1 MRSRSAA
8 LLAVATSLALT
19 ATSSLASAQ
28 TVLTANLTNGQ
39 EVPPTVPTL
48 STGPLR
54 PASFGTATFT
64 INAAMTEMSFVAT
77 IFNVDVTGA
86 QTPDVND
93 NLTNAHIH
101 VGALPGFNAPVRWGF
116 FGSPQNNIDPSDGM
130 FTPFASGVGG
140 TFSGTWNATEGNGGT
155 TFATNLP
162 LILAGQA
169 YINFHT
175 VQFAGG
181 EIRGQLTVVPEPAT
195 VLLTAAGIALLGLVQ
210 VRRRRN
216 HDAGA

>member
-1 MRSRSAA
+1 M
-8 LLAVATSLALT
+8 LAVATSLALIAT
-19 ATSSLASAQ
+19 ASMASAQ

-48 STGPLR
+48 MNGAPR
-54 PASFGTATFT
+54 PFSFGTATFT
-64 INAAMTEMSFVAT
+64 INEAMTEMSFMAT

-93 NLTNAHIH
+93 NLVAAHIH
-101 VGALPGFNAPVRWGF
+101 VGALPGANGPVRWGF
-116 FGSPQNNIDPSDGM
+116 FGSPDNDNNPDNLV

-140 TFSGTWNATEGNGGT
+140 TFSSVWNAPEGNGGT

-195 VLLTAAGIALLGLVQ
+195 VVLTAAGIALLGLMQ

-216 HDAGA
+216 RDAGA